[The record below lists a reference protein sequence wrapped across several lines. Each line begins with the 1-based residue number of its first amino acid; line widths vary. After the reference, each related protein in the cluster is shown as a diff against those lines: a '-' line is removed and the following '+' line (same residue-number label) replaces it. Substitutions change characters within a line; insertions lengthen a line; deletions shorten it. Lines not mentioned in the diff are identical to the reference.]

1 MLANSKKPPASD
13 GRTVDA
19 KQLVCQ
25 RRLRFKRLMY
35 SLRLA
40 LEIRVERA
48 SDDASMVEPL
58 IM

>member
-1 MLANSKKPPASD
+1 MLVTSKNPPASD

-25 RRLRFKRLMY
+25 RRLRFQRLMY
-35 SLRLA
+35 PLRLA

-48 SDDASMVEPL
+48 SDDARVLESL

>member
-1 MLANSKKPPASD
+1 MLANSNHPPTSD

-25 RRLRFKRLMY
+25 RRLRFQRLMY
-35 SLRLA
+35 PLRLA

-48 SDDASMVEPL
+48 SDDARMLELL